1 MKRKL
6 VWTLVAMIAIC
17 SSARAQWTVIDP
29 SNLAQGIIN
38 STKNVV
44 HTSSTAQTMLK
55 SFAETQKIYEQG
67 KKYYDALRAVNN
79 LVRDARRVQQTIL
92 LVGDISDMYVSNFNK
107 MLADKN
113 FSVDELSAI
122 AFGYTKILQQSSDL
136 LIDLKQVTTET
147 GLSMT
152 DKERME
158 IVDQVYN
165 QMLNRRNLAD
175 YYTRKV
181 ISVSYLRSRES
192 GDLARIRA
200 LYGSQS
206 DKYW

>member
-1 MKRKL
+1 
-6 VWTLVAMIAIC
+6 
-17 SSARAQWTVIDP
+17 
-29 SNLAQGIIN
+29 
-38 STKNVV
+38 
-44 HTSSTAQTMLK
+44 MLK

-67 KKYYDALRAVNN
+67 KKYYDALRTVNN

-107 MLADKN
+107 MLTDKN

-192 GDLARIRA
+192 GDMARIRS
-200 LYGSQS
+200 LYGSQT